1 MILECSFPLNVIVQ
15 APIDHAPFGAG
26 PRNFEQSLLEVQSV
40 VDKKI
45 GFSEQIFHVVFL
57 G

>member
-1 MILECSFPLNVIVQ
+1 MSDTLNVIVQ
-15 APIDHAPFGAG
+15 APINHAPCGAG

-45 GFSEQIFHVVFL
+45 RFSEQFFQVVFL